1 MEFHSLFNMN
11 FELSIYHTFVNYMLI
26 PRILYL
32 LLLELGACLVKFE
45 VQSGSFHWV
54 LSLRSYVKDTDISE
68 LSEVEK
74 IEKIKSQ
81 SDENFSKNPV
91 CFFFFHFHSMKTRS
105 PS

>member
-26 PRILYL
+26 PRIFYL